1 VDRGRWLHYAMLT
14 ATAAALGLL
23 LLRAAF
29 SSVPSLA
36 IEFLANRLTYVY
48 VFAVT
53 AAVFLMLGYVLG
65 RQIDELRRLSTTDPL
80 TGLANRRAF
89 QARLH
94 DEWRRAQ
101 RYTSPLSLLL
111 IDIDGLKRI
120 NDERGH
126 TVGDHVLRTVAHAI
140 NTTMRVTDSGS
151 RWGGDEF
158 AIVAPNTVGTAAGRL
173 AQRLLGEVEQRARGR
188 EVSVTVSIGVATL
201 APESNQSATVRW
213 LLNAADEALL
223 RAKSDG
229 RNRVNVA

>member
-1 VDRGRWLHYAMLT
+1 MDPGRRLHYAMLT

-23 LLRAAF
+23 LLRSAF

-36 IEFLANRLTYVY
+36 FEFLRNRLTYVY
-48 VFAVT
+48 VFVVT
-53 AAVFLMLGYVLG
+53 AAMFLVLGYVFG

-89 QARLH
+89 QARLQ
-94 DEWRRAQ
+94 DELRRAR
-101 RYTSPLSLLL
+101 RYVSPLSLLL

-126 TVGDHVLRTVAHAI
+126 AVGDQVLRTAAHAI
-140 NTTMRVTDSGS
+140 NTTMRVTDIGA

-158 AIVAPNTVGTAAGRL
+158 AIVAPNTVRRAARRL
-173 AQRLLGEVEQRARGR
+173 AQRLLGEVEQRTRGR

-201 APESNQSATVRW
+201 EPDSNPSATVRW
-213 LLNAADEALL
+213 LLNEADAALL
-223 RAKSDG
+223 RAKNDG